1 MPIRALPIRGL
12 RSQRRHRSFSPIT
25 WNLNNNSGACKD
37 RLPLFLI
44 SYSVTE
50 ALSCVWITDGAF
62 RITIPSVT
70 LTQLPHKNESD
81 TPAGVSFRQSFRHVN
96 HIKHQETYTIR
107 TQPPSHDLINSTFSF
122 FFFSLSSGIYVAFWP
137 FVGKS

>member
-1 MPIRALPIRGL
+1 MCLDH
-12 RSQRRHRSFSPIT
+12 RRRIP
-25 WNLNNNSGACKD
+25 D
-37 RLPLFLI
+37 Y
-44 SYSVTE
+44 YSLCYADAV
-50 ALSCVWITDGAF
+50 AA
-62 RITIPSVT
+62 
-70 LTQLPHKNESD
+70 QNESD